1 VTIRSMT
8 GFGRASGP
16 VGPSR
21 TGEVA
26 VRSVNSRFLD
36 LTVKTKDA
44 EAALEPAL
52 RRVFAKRLHR
62 GKVEVSLR
70 LKRTTAADDVA
81 VSVDEALLG
90 ALLSRVESLAKRY
103 PIERTLTVRDLFAI
117 PQAVVVETGSET
129 FTADETSAIEALA
142 EQAATALL
150 AMRDLEGA
158 AIAADLAPRIERL
171 RRRAATLAGRREEI
185 VRNLASTLRER
196 VKALFPDLTID
207 PARLEQEAAL
217 AADRA
222 DVAEELQRLG
232 GHLDQFDG
240 ILAKGDGS
248 VGKALDFLTQE
259 ILRELNTLGSKSRD
273 LASTREILEMKSE
286 TEKIREQV
294 QNVE

>member
-16 VGPSR
+16 VGPARS
-21 TGEVA
+21 GEIA

-36 LTVKTKDA
+36 LTIKTKEA

-52 RRVFAKRLHR
+52 RRVFSRSLHR
-62 GKVEVSLR
+62 GKVEVSVR
-70 LKRTTAADDVA
+70 MKRTAAAEDVA
-81 VSVDEALLG
+81 VSVDEALLA
-90 ALLSRVESLAKRY
+90 ALLSRVDALAKRY
-103 PIERTLTVRDLFAI
+103 PIERTLSVRDLLAI
-117 PQAVVVETGSET
+117 PQAVVLETGAET
-129 FTADETSAIEALA
+129 FTAEETTAVEDLA
-142 EQAATALL
+142 ERAVSALL
-150 AMRDLEGA
+150 AMRDQEGV
-158 AIAADLAPRIERL
+158 AIAADLAPRIARL
-171 RRRAATLAGRREEI
+171 RARTESLTGRREEI
-185 VRNLASTLRER
+185 ARNLSATLRER
-196 VKALFPDLTID
+196 VKALFPDLTLD

-248 VGKALDFLTQE
+248 VGKTLDFLTQE

-273 LASTREILEMKSE
+273 LASTREILEMKAE

>member
-16 VGPSR
+16 VGPARS
-21 TGEVA
+21 GEIA
-26 VRSVNSRFLD
+26 VRCVNSRFLD
-36 LTVKTKDA
+36 LTIKTKEA

-52 RRVFAKRLHR
+52 RRVFSRNLHR
-62 GKVEVSLR
+62 GKVEVSVR
-70 LKRTTAADDVA
+70 LKRTAAAEDVA
-81 VSVDEALLG
+81 VSVDEALVA
-90 ALLSRVESLAKRY
+90 ALLSRVDLLAKRF
-103 PIERTLTVRDLFAI
+103 PIERTLSVRDLLAI
-117 PQAVVVETGSET
+117 PQAVVLDTGAET
-129 FTADETSAIEALA
+129 FTAEETAAVEGLA
-142 EQAATALL
+142 ERAVSALL
-150 AMRDLEGA
+150 AMRDQEGA
-158 AIAADLAPRIERL
+158 AIASDLAPRIERL
-171 RRRAATLAGRREEI
+171 RRRTESLAGRREEI
-185 VRNLASTLRER
+185 ARNLAATLRER
-196 VKALFPDLTID
+196 VKALFPDLTVD

-222 DVAEELQRLG
+222 DVAEELQRLQ

-248 VGKALDFLTQE
+248 VGKTLDFLTQE

-273 LASTREILEMKSE
+273 LASTREILEMKAE